1 MSKLQTAQDTE
12 SQGNRAAGDLGD
24 NRYKAVSEG
33 KTIPPF
39 KYKMMGSEV
48 RGAHSGERTWAAGPI
63 TQEHQLWA
71 QQQLKR
77 DRTKTQL

>member
-12 SQGNRAAGDLGD
+12 SQGNRAAGDRGD
-24 NRYKAVSEG
+24 NRYKAVSKG
-33 KTIPPF
+33 KTTPF
-39 KYKMMGSEV
+39 RYKMMGCEV